1 MKIRIPMLQRTVA
14 ACTTLLA
21 CAGFDAPGLAAQEA
35 EELSMGQIVRITG
48 ATVLRGGPASPPVL
62 YPVTLEGNVVGLQG
76 DTLLFETGL
85 EPVYWIP
92 LGAGELLERR
102 ATVTDTKR
110 MILVAGGVSGL
121 AGATFSWALKDE
133 CHTNEAA
140 LELGINL
147 TSCRENESGGRVA
160 LRGFAVGAAAGVA
173 AGLVLG
179 RFAKRQAWI
188 PVRLD
193 GLGFRGTPGLGAA
206 EAGIVFRVPVGGRPG
221 GILSGLAN
229 STR

>member
-1 MKIRIPMLQRTVA
+1 MRFRHLILQRPTI
-14 ACTTLLA
+14 ACASLLA
-21 CAGFDAPGLAAQEA
+21 CAGFDLPGLAAQEA
-35 EELSMGQIVRITG
+35 EELSMGQIVRVTG

-62 YPVTLEGNVVGLQG
+62 YPVTLEGNVVGMQG

-102 ATVTDTKR
+102 AAVTDTKR
-110 MILVAGGVSGL
+110 MILVAGSVSGL

-133 CHTNEAA
+133 CHANETA

-147 TSCRENESGGRVA
+147 TTCRENESGRRVA
-160 LRGFAVGAAAGVA
+160 LRGFAVGTAVGVA

-179 RFAKRQAWI
+179 RFAKRQAWV

-193 GLGFRGTPGLGAA
+193 GLTFRGTPGLGTAG
-206 EAGIVFRVPVGGRPG
+206 AGIVLRVPLGGKPG
-221 GILSGLAN
+221 GILSELADLA
-229 STR
+229 R

>member
-1 MKIRIPMLQRTVA
+1 MRFRHLILQRTTIASASLV
-14 ACTTLLA
+14 A
-21 CAGFDAPGLAAQEA
+21 CAGFGARGLAAQET
-35 EELSMGQIVRITG
+35 EELSMGQIVRVTG

-62 YPVTLEGNVVGLQG
+62 YPVTLEGNVVGMQG
-76 DTLLFETGL
+76 DTLLFETGF

-102 ATVTDTKR
+102 AAVTDTKR
-110 MILVAGGVSGL
+110 MVLVAGGVSGL

-133 CHTNEAA
+133 CHVNEAA

-160 LRGFAVGAAAGVA
+160 LRGFAVGAAVGVA

-179 RFAKRQAWI
+179 RFAKRQAWV

-193 GLGFRGTPGLGAA
+193 GLSFRGTPGLGTAG
-206 EAGIVFRVPVGGRPG
+206 AGIGFSVPLGGRPG
-221 GILSGLAN
+221 GILSELADLA
-229 STR
+229 R